1 MTARI
6 RGLTELTNTLNTYF
20 KEYCNAENLA
30 SQDEGF
36 QAKVEELESQIA
48 NHDQQI
54 EDEILLIK
62 KQHQGTIESM
72 EAKIEQMKKGF
83 EEEKVRI
90 EQGAVNKMN

>member
-36 QAKVEELESQIA
+36 
-48 NHDQQI
+48 
-54 EDEILLIK
+54 
-62 KQHQGTIESM
+62 
-72 EAKIEQMKKGF
+72 
-83 EEEKVRI
+83 
-90 EQGAVNKMN
+90 

>member
-6 RGLTELTNTLNTYF
+6 RGLTELTNTLNNYF

-48 NHDQQI
+48 NHDLQI
-54 EDEILLIK
+54 EDEI
-62 KQHQGTIESM
+62 
-72 EAKIEQMKKGF
+72 
-83 EEEKVRI
+83 
-90 EQGAVNKMN
+90 